1 VIGIF
6 EDTASY
12 SYDEHDMKSLPVELI
27 LRRFV
32 NEETHKAF

>member
-1 VIGIF
+1 
-6 EDTASY
+6 
-12 SYDEHDMKSLPVELI
+12 MKSLPVELI